1 MKRLSLLLLLLALMP
16 TLASAWWNDEWSF
29 KKKITLD
36 MAKLKQDGVTVP
48 EGAFALIR
56 LHTGNFLSFAELS
69 DKGKDIRILA
79 GDEVTPLKFYIEK
92 LEPVNEM
99 ALVWVKLPKEVTASP
114 EPALWIY
121 FGNAE
126 AVDGGDAPGS
136 YDVSQ
141 VLSYQFDAKEV
152 KDMTANANNPSES
165 TASNGEGGLIAGA
178 AVFQGNQIIRI
189 PSKPTL
195 IMSPTAGW
203 TASAWVKIDQAQQN
217 AVLLQRAGVVNS
229 FTLLI
234 KEQTP
239 MLEVTDDTDIKQEF
253 VGQAAIAPGIWHHLA
268 VVATTDNLTLY
279 VDGVAA
285 GVFLIKL
292 GELTSEMTVGA
303 DVLGGRGFSGSLD
316 QLSIY
321 KVAREANAIKFD
333 TKMQGAGSAL
343 LSYGD
348 DETPDSEEG
357 ESYVIST
364 LNNVTVDGW
373 VIIGILGV
381 MCLISWMVMI
391 VKAIVINRIHGDNKK
406 FEQAFSKLG
415 TQDIATLNAK
425 GDKVDDEDLA
435 ESPLLF
441 SLSNHHGTF
450 TGSSIYRI
458 YHVGVEEMNKRF
470 MRSVGADA
478 VSPQILTAASMAAVK
493 ASMDAMV
500 VRELQK
506 LNAQMVLLT
515 IAISGGPFLGL
526 LGTVVG
532 VMITF
537 AAIAASGEIN
547 VNAIAPGIAAALVAT
562 VAGLIVAIPALFGYN
577 YLGSRIKVITADMHV
592 FVDEFVAKLA
602 EQHT

>member
-92 LEPVNEM
+92 LDPVNEM
-99 ALVWVKLPKEVTASP
+99 ALVWVKLSKEVTASP

-126 AVDGGDAPGS
+126 AVGGGDAPGS

-217 AVLLQRAGVVNS
+217 AVLLQRAGAVNS
-229 FTLLI
+229 FTLSI

-253 VGQAAIAPGIWHHLA
+253 VGQAAIAPGTWHHLA

-391 VKAIVINRIHGDNKK
+391 VKAIVITRIHGDNKK

-425 GDKVDDEDLA
+425 ANKADDEDLA

-493 ASMDAMV
+493 ASMDAVV

>member
-1 MKRLSLLLLLLALMP
+1 MKRLVCLFLLIALIP
-16 TLASAWWNDEWSF
+16 TVASAWWNEDWAY

-36 MAKLKQDGVTVP
+36 MQQLKKGGVTAP

-56 LHTGNFLSFAELS
+56 LHTGNFLSFMELS
-69 DKGKDIRILA
+69 DQGKDIRLLA
-79 GDEVTPLKFYIEK
+79 GDDTTPLKFYIEK
-92 LEPVNEM
+92 LDPVNEM
-99 ALVWVKLPKEVTASP
+99 AFIWVKLTKEVTASP
-114 EPALWIY
+114 EPSIWLY

-126 AVDGGDAPGS
+126 AVAGQDAAGS

-141 VLSYQFDAKEV
+141 VLSYPFDPKGI
-152 KDMTANANNPSES
+152 KDVTAYANNPTEA
-165 TASNGEGGLIAGA
+165 TATNAEGGLIASA
-178 AVFQGNQIIRI
+178 AVFQGGQIIRI
-189 PSKPTL
+189 PATPTL
-195 IMSPTAGW
+195 QMVAATGW
-203 TASAWVKIDQAQQN
+203 TVSAWVKIDQAQLGT
-217 AVLLQRAGVVNS
+217 VLLQRSGAASS
-229 FTLLI
+229 FVLAI

-239 MLEVTDDTDIKQEF
+239 TVELTDAAGAKQELA
-253 VGQAAIAPGIWHHLA
+253 GQVAITPGAWHHVA
-268 VVATTDNLTLY
+268 VTVTADNLTLY
-279 VDGVAA
+279 LDGAAA
-285 GVFLIKL
+285 GTVPAKL
-292 GELTSEMTVGA
+292 GDLTSEITVGA
-303 DVLGGRGFSGSLD
+303 DATGGRGFSGSLD

-321 KVAREANAIKFD
+321 KIARDASAIKFD
-333 TKMQGAGSAL
+333 ALMQGTSSAL
-343 LSYGD
+343 LTYGD
-348 DETPDSEEG
+348 DATPDSEDGG
-357 ESYVIST
+357 ESYIMST
-364 LNNVTVDGW
+364 LDNVTVDGW

-391 VKAIVINRIHGDNKK
+391 VKAIVINRIHGENRK
-406 FEQAFSKLG
+406 FEEAFSKLG
-415 TQDIATLNAK
+415 TQDIAVLDAHDAE
-425 GDKVDDEDLA
+425 GDKDFD

-441 SLSNHHGTF
+441 SLSKNHGAF
-450 TGSSIYRI
+450 AASSIYRI

-470 MRSVGADA
+470 VKSVGAGA
-478 VSPQILTAASMAAVK
+478 VDPQILSAASMAAVK
-493 ASMDAMV
+493 ASMDAVV

-506 LNAQMVLLT
+506 LNSQMVLLT

-562 VAGLIVAIPALFGYN
+562 VAGLVVAIPALFGYN